1 MKLEEDIFNLEK
13 TAHSTK
19 RMHVAARN
27 RLEGETISK
36 YWTQLNKAK
45 TP

>member
-1 MKLEEDIFNLEK
+1 MKLEEDIEK
-13 TAHSTK
+13 SIFTTK
-19 RMHVAARN
+19 QMHVAV

-36 YWTQLNKAK
+36 YWNLNKAK